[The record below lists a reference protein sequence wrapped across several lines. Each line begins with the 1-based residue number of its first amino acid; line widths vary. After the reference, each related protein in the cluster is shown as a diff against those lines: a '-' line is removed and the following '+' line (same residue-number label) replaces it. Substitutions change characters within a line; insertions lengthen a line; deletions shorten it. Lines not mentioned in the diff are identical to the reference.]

1 MLERRTKSSCDVECT
16 RLQGTENY
24 LNMRLF
30 KGHSHRPT

>member
-1 MLERRTKSSCDVECT
+1 MLERRTKNSSMSSAQDCKAQ
-16 RLQGTENY
+16 RRY